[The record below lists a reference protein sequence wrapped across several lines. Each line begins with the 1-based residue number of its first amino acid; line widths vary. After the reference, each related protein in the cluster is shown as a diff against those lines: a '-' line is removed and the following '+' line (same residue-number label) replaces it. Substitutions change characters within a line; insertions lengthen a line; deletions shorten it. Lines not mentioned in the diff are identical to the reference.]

1 MSGQWEQL
9 SFTNT
14 VFKLS
19 NNSREEQVKH
29 ATCVRQYFEKY
40 KACLFTRASL
50 PRACWSRLLTRTC
63 LCGYKIPAR
72 CQIFVLPPPSYDV
85 TRSIFFP
92 VAAQREACPGFKN
105 WARKALRASDE
116 SLRSRHRRELARRW
130 EGDIGNPRVSEPKL
144 GLMAGAVSMARGR
157 VWRALCAVLTRLPSR
172 IDWNSWGALRTWRS
186 PSLFLLALMSPI
198 VLPDQRD

>member
-1 MSGQWEQL
+1 MCAPVLREIQSV
-9 SFTNT
+9 SFYPCFSPSSLLIPVANT
-14 VFKLS
+14 HMFVWIQNTGPVPDFCVASSLLW
-19 NNSREEQVKH
+19 RHEE
-29 ATCVRQYFEKY
+29 Y
-40 KACLFTRASL
+40 
-50 PRACWSRLLTRTC
+50 
-63 LCGYKIPAR
+63 
-72 CQIFVLPPPSYDV
+72 
-85 TRSIFFP
+85 FFP